1 MSLTYMENMEKKVD
15 LMDIHNL
22 LTNAEKGDAN
32 AQFSLGTCYSYGNGV
47 EKDLRKAEY
56 WWIKAASQ
64 CDGEFSYQYRLG
76 YYYFYGFVLS
86 KNYVQAVYWWEKSA
100 INGNILAL
108 KGLAT
113 CYSNDYGVEI
123 DMARA
128 FDLYKKLAT
137 TGDKEYAYMVGMC
150 YYEGKGVQLDLKVAV
165 SWFFK
170 SASHQ
175 RGITR
180 GNKDAQ
186 YMLGYCYFNGIG
198 VDKNFHD
205 AIKWYKKAAKNGN
218 PKAKNEIE
226 SLIYRLR

>member
-1 MSLTYMENMEKKVD
+1 MENKVG
-15 LMDIHNL
+15 LIDIRNL
-22 LTNAEKGDAN
+22 LLNAEKGDAD
-32 AQFSLGTCYSYGNGV
+32 AQFSLGTCYSHGNGV

-64 CDGEFSYQYRLG
+64 CDGKFSYQYRLG

-86 KNYVQAVYWWEKSA
+86 KKYEQAVYWWKRSA
-100 INGNILAL
+100 GNGNILAL
-108 KGLAT
+108 KSLAT
-113 CYSNDYGVEI
+113 CYSNGYGVEI
-123 DMARA
+123 DLTRA

-137 TGDKEYAYMVGMC
+137 TGDKEYAYIVGMC
-150 YYEGKGVQLDLKVAV
+150 YYEGKGVKQDFEVAV
-165 SWFFK
+165 SWFLK

-186 YMLGYCYFNGIG
+186 YMLGYCFFNGIG

-205 AIKWYKKAAKNGN
+205 AIKWYKKAALHGN
-218 PKAKNEIE
+218 LKAKKEIE
-226 SLIYRLR
+226 KLIQEINGKAKLV